1 MSRRSIIPR
10 SVRRNRSDLS
20 SANVSPSN
28 RHDEEQQSEPMT
40 RSLPDAQKDCADQ
53 QLTSTLSDVLQ
64 ISDMLSEMCS
74 ASQIDDAISSQDESI
89 GESSAAI
96 DMPDNGSRAEC
107 ISPTVYNATD
117 EGRAS
122 QIASNELQHPMQ
134 PLSPGWQ
141 SPADVSEVSDQAG
154 QSGLADQ
161 VVRPLRESISELQ
174 QSHTASLAV
183 QTEVLK
189 DLAELIRQSVNP
201 SPISAPT
208 EQFTELIQ
216 RSMSEMETR
225 LLERL
230 AFGAS
235 SGSANS
241 VSSGTTATVPYAEK
255 IPAPSVK
262 LQRAASTVARSWEQ
276 IRNELM
282 EKGEI
287 GEATPAPEQLPAVQ
301 LPEISQLTS
310 DRHFRL
316 PEQDPLLEI
325 PASVNS
331 DIVSHDELKT
341 AFRER
346 EAFIATLV
354 ARIRRQQELA
364 TSQLSHEQ
372 LRGLV
377 SELPDAL
384 AAQVRYTLR
393 QMDDLVRMSELEL
406 SLERARIA
414 RQVNQLE
421 HSRQILEH
429 NARQLG
435 MQLNADGAI
444 INNQASIHRSSSNRR
459 WLGKLGFGQ

>member
-1 MSRRSIIPR
+1 MSRRSIIPG
-10 SVRRNRSDLS
+10 STRRNRSDLS
-20 SANVSPSN
+20 SANVTNPY
-28 RHDEEQQSEPMT
+28 RHDENQQ
-40 RSLPDAQKDCADQ
+40 PDLLTESSPDPQNETADQ
-53 QLTSTLSDVLQ
+53 ELRSTLSDVLQ

-74 ASQIDDAISSQDESI
+74 VSEIDDPISQQDVLI
-89 GESSAAI
+89 AESSAAV
-96 DMPDNGSRAEC
+96 DVPGKNSSPEC
-107 ISPTVYNATD
+107 VSPTAAGAAVP
-117 EGRAS
+117 GVPHP
-122 QIASNELQHPMQ
+122 IAVNNLQHLTDPV
-134 PLSPGWQ
+134 
-141 SPADVSEVSDQAG
+141 PAGHQNQAYASEGSDQTG
-154 QSGLADQ
+154 RVCRQ
-161 VVRPLRESISELQ
+161 LRESISELQ
-174 QSHTASLAV
+174 QSQAASLAV

-189 DLAELIRQSVNP
+189 DLAELIRQSV
-201 SPISAPT
+201 SPAPASSPT
-208 EQFTELIQ
+208 EQLAELFQ
-216 RSMSEMETR
+216 RSLSEMETR
-225 LLERL
+225 MLDRI
-230 AFGAS
+230 AS
-235 SGSANS
+235 GVASESATP
-241 VSSGTTATVPYAEK
+241 VTSSATETARHSEK
-255 IPAPSVK
+255 VPAPTVK

-287 GEATPAPEQLPAVQ
+287 GETPPAPEQHPAVQ

-325 PASVNS
+325 PQNVNS
-331 DIVSHDELKT
+331 DLVSHEELKK
-341 AFRER
+341 AFLER

-377 SELPDAL
+377 GELPDEL
-384 AAQVRYTLR
+384 AAQVRHTLR

-421 HSRQILEH
+421 HTRQILEH
-429 NARQLG
+429 NARQMG
-435 MQLNADGAI
+435 MQLNPDGAI
-444 INNQASIHRSSSNRR
+444 INNQASSHRSSSNRR